1 MRGDRNAVCLVGRIS
16 RSSLIGL
23 DPGLTTEGRLHDRG
37 SSSSKDMSNH
47 VGGKA
52 GQVHAP
58 GPVMGLT
65 GASKLLGQIEQASQ
79 LG

>member
-1 MRGDRNAVCLVGRIS
+1 MIGRIS

-23 DPGLTTEGRLHDRG
+23 GQGLTTEGHLHDHG

-52 GQVHAP
+52 GRVHAP
-58 GPVMGLT
+58 GPVMGDDRHC
-65 GASKLLGQIEQASQ
+65 KLLGQVEQAGQ

>member
-1 MRGDRNAVCLVGRIS
+1 MIGRIS

-23 DPGLTTEGRLHDRG
+23 GQGLTTEGRLNDRG

-52 GQVHAP
+52 GRVHAP
-58 GPVMGLT
+58 EPVMGLT
-65 GASKLLGQIEQASQ
+65 GAMKLLGQIERAGQ